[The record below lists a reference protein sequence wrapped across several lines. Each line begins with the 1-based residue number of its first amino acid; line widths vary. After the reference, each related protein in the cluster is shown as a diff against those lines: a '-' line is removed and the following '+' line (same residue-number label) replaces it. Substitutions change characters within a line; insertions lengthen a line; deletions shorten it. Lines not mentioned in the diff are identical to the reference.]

1 MRGARALVLGFRTAL
16 ALWIIAFLGRIS
28 PDLVP
33 GPVTVAFLL
42 AAMIGGGISAG
53 RLPNA
58 GARDGA
64 GVGFVAALVSLLL
77 LGSLLL
83 SQTRGPSAFLWIPGW
98 LLAGAILGVA
108 GALVGRKFF
117 SAVASEPDWNARFT
131 RVAAAATLALLAV
144 GGLVTSRDA
153 GLAVVDWPNSYGY
166 NMFLYPLSRMSGNI
180 FYEHAH
186 RLFGSLVGLMTIAL
200 FIRLLTTERRRWIH
214 IVAGIAVVLVV
225 IQGILGG
232 LRVTGHFTT
241 STSPEVMRPNLG
253 LAMIHGT
260 LAQIFLSLMA
270 SLAAF
275 NSTAWKRIERDE
287 GSALPRP
294 LATDAQLSLILWIL
308 VFVQILL
315 GVHLRHTGG
324 RGLMMHIVFSVA
336 VVIPAVLVG
345 LRLVAQAGTSPILR
359 KIGAALMAH
368 TGTQFLLGIGALI
381 ATGIAGTAEP
391 NAPPPT
397 SWHSVLLPTLHQT
410 VGALL
415 FANVTLAYWWCR
427 RILRSES
434 AAESAAS

>member
-16 ALWIIAFLGRIS
+16 ALWVIAFLGRIS

-33 GPVTVAFLL
+33 GQITVAFLI
-42 AAMIGGGISAG
+42 AAIFAGGISAG
-53 RLPNA
+53 RLPNG

-77 LGSLLL
+77 LGSLLM
-83 SQTRGPSAFLWIPGW
+83 SGETRDWVPSASLWIPGW
-98 LLAGAILGVA
+98 LFAGTML
-108 GALVGRKFF
+108 GALGATAGRTWFPPIP
-117 SAVASEPDWNARFT
+117 VEPDWNARFA
-131 RVAAAATLALLAV
+131 RVAAVATLSLLAV

-166 NMFLYPLSRMSGNI
+166 NMFMYPLSRMTGNI

-200 FIRLLTTERRRWIH
+200 FVRLLVTDRRRWVH
-214 IVAGIAVVLVV
+214 VVAGIAVVLVV
-225 IQGILGG
+225 IQGVLGG

-241 STSPEVMRPNLG
+241 SVSPEAMRPNLG
-253 LAMIHGT
+253 LAMVHGI
-260 LAQIFLSLMA
+260 LAQLFLALMA

-275 NSTAWKRIERDE
+275 NSPTWKKIEREE
-287 GSALPRP
+287 GAALPRP
-294 LATDAQLSLILWIL
+294 LTTDSQLTLIVWVLA
-308 VFVQILL
+308 FVQLLL
-315 GVHLRHTGG
+315 GVHLRHTG

-345 LRLVAQAGTSPILR
+345 LRLVTQARTSPLLR
-359 KIGAALMAH
+359 KIGSALLGH

-391 NAPPPT
+391 GAPPPT
-397 SWHSVLLPTLHQT
+397 GLHSVIVPTLHQT
-410 VGALL
+410 VGGLL
-415 FANVTLAYWWCR
+415 FANITLAHLWCR
-427 RILRSES
+427 RLLRADSTTP
-434 AAESAAS
+434 